1 MLGFT
6 LGNALAAF
14 LLPPGIFV
22 ALLAVAAWR
31 CPRCRMGLS
40 ALLAALYVLAMP
52 IAGGRLLASLQIA
65 APLDLHRPP
74 AADAIVVLGAGR
86 RLDAPEYGGDTVNNL
101 TLERLRYAAR
111 LEAATRLPILVT
123 GGTPGGGREP
133 EGRLMAEVLE
143 REYHVPVRWQEDRA
157 LTTWDNA
164 RNSAPILHAAGVRR
178 IFLVT
183 HAWHMRRAVPLFK
196 KAGFAVI
203 PAGTG
208 FAHTQLDSVMGVL
221 PSAQGLRD
229 SYFALH
235 EWLGILWYKFRGLFQ
250 ATP

>member
-6 LGNALAAF
+6 LGNVLAAF
-14 LLPPGIFV
+14 LLPPGIFI

-40 ALLAALYVLAMP
+40 ALLTAFYALSMP
-52 IAGGRLLASLQIA
+52 WVGGQLLASLQIA
-65 APLDLHRPP
+65 PPLDLHRPP
-74 AADAIVVLGAGR
+74 VADAIVVLGAGR

-111 LEAATRLPILVT
+111 LEAATHLPILVT
-123 GGTPGGGREP
+123 GGEPGGGQEP
-133 EGRLMAEVLE
+133 EGRLMAQVLT

-164 RNSAPILHAAGVRR
+164 RNSAPVLHAAGVRR

-183 HAWHMRRAVPLFK
+183 HAWHMRRAVPLFR
-196 KAGFAVI
+196 KAGFVVI

-208 FAHTQLDSVMGVL
+208 FAHTQFDSVMDLL
-221 PSAQGLRD
+221 PSARGLRD
-229 SYFALH
+229 SYFGLH
-235 EWLGILWYKFRGLFQ
+235 EWLGILWYKLRGIFQ
-250 ATP
+250 TTP

>member
-6 LGNALAAF
+6 LGNVLAAF
-14 LLPPGIFV
+14 LLPPGVFV
-22 ALLAVAAWR
+22 ALLAVLAWR

-40 ALLAALYVLAMP
+40 AILAALYLLSTP
-52 IAGGRLLASLQIA
+52 FAGGRLLASLQVA
-65 APLDLHRPP
+65 APLDLQHPP

-111 LEAATRLPILVT
+111 LEVATHLPILVT
-123 GGTPGGGREP
+123 GGVPGGGQEP
-133 EGRLMAEVLE
+133 EGRLMAQVLT

-183 HAWHMRRAVPLFK
+183 HAWHMRRALPLFEQ
-196 KAGFAVI
+196 AGFVVI

-208 FAHTQLDSVMGVL
+208 FARTDFDSVMDAL
-221 PSAQGLRD
+221 PSARGLRD
-229 SYFALH
+229 SYFGLH
-235 EWLGILWYKFRGLFQ
+235 EWLGILWYKVRGIFQ